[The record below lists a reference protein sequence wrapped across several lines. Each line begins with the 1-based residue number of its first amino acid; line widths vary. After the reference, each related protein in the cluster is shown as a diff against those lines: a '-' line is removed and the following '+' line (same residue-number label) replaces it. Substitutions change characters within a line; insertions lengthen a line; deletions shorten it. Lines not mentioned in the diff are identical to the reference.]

1 MPDLEY
7 SVNKKPITT
16 TTDEDTD
23 AEYSEYPFHSNTSRT
38 NDSSNGNKLFKCLLC
53 TRDFTKAGSLKT
65 HLDWHNDLSK
75 QEALSDTSE
84 DIPILSSG
92 EETVTELHHSSGGQI
107 VGSSPIK
114 ELTLNDFIC
123 VYGNDF
129 MAENHKYVTDFL
141 TELHQRKNMFEM
153 SSDEQEINRVHVM
166 RFTSLNQNSEKSIE

>member
-1 MPDLEY
+1 M
-7 SVNKKPITT
+7 I
-16 TTDEDTD
+16 
-23 AEYSEYPFHSNTSRT
+23 
-38 NDSSNGNKLFKCLLC
+38 C
-53 TRDFTKAGSLKT
+53 TRGFTKAGSLKT

-92 EETVTELHHSSGGQI
+92 EESVTELHHSSGGQI

-129 MAENHKYVTDFL
+129 MAENHKYVTKFL
-141 TELHQRKNMFEM
+141 TELQRKNKFEM
-153 SSDEQEINRVHVM
+153 SSEEQEINRVHVM